1 MHSGRIATYL
11 IVAGLLGI
19 GGCAGSALEE
29 QKRQEMEADIDDIL
43 SQELDP
49 TDFGEPKT
57 CLFKTE
63 YRSFEA
69 LGDRHLL
76 FRGRDDKLWVNFLR
90 GRCSGLSRDSVF
102 VMRPHTAGRLCDMD
116 RFQVVDRINALSR
129 AGMATTCILGE
140 FKPVT
145 EAQVEEVEKR
155 LEMR

>member
-1 MHSGRIATYL
+1 MYNGRLVTCL

-90 GRCSGLSRDSVF
+90 GRCSGLSRDIVF
-102 VMRPHTAGRLCDMD
+102 VMKPQGAGRLCDMD
-116 RFQVVDRINALSR
+116 HFQVVDRMNVMSST
-129 AGMATTCILGE
+129 GMATTCILGE

-145 EAQVEEVEKR
+145 AAQVEEVESR
-155 LEMR
+155 LEKR